1 MSVQSRHRAAPQQQA
16 GGCRPPEDTTAC
28 ASAAFSSLQ
37 YVVPAPEARK
47 PTSFSSPTCA
57 YFHLTR
63 RDLALASPGVR
74 AGCPHHRTEPPNPSR
89 KASFDTGFPPSVLS
103 GWRSTQS
110 SRVLGTGTLSRD
122 TTSPPMPRQPCPG
135 FSQSPSPETSLS
147 RGKNSSECAV
157 SPKANGIWIE
167 KPKEPFPQQSDT
179 TLLLQS
185 PNAAQRRAA
194 CRSPSRRQHKA
205 APLAYTNLTSTR
217 GPFPA
222 PHNSVRAGGRG
233 AESGR
238 AATTPGAYTVWE
250 KLRERR

>member
-147 RGKNSSECAV
+147 RGKNSSKCARRV
-157 SPKANGIWIE
+157 CESNYQWHLRE
-167 KPKEPFPQQSDT
+167 
-179 TLLLQS
+179 LQ
-185 PNAAQRRAA
+185 
-194 CRSPSRRQHKA
+194 
-205 APLAYTNLTSTR
+205 
-217 GPFPA
+217 GP
-222 PHNSVRAGGRG
+222 RAGRAPPRG
-233 AESGR
+233 ATSPQREAHSHQRGS
-238 AATTPGAYTVWE
+238 AKTCSLQATASRIWE
-250 KLRERR
+250 RERGAKQPRGSEAGAHQT